1 MSTEAV
7 DAFCDELTRLI
18 DRYRHEWNLTYGEC
32 VGALELIK
40 HDVLEEAYHAND
52 PDDPGEPDGP

>member
-1 MSTEAV
+1 MSAEAV

-32 VGALELIK
+32 VGALELVK
-40 HDVLEEAYHAND
+40 HDMLEEACRETG
-52 PDDPGEPDGP
+52 DDKD